1 VSTTSSPTSTR
12 EQTNC
17 RGCGQPYDG
26 GSWRCEDCRARI
38 NAAIAR
44 WRHEQL
50 GSLAEQYPRGRGLGF
65 AALDIDDH
73 NRHAIERA
81 RAWPCDPAHPDPEDD
96 VTFQTLLI
104 HGPCGTGKT
113 TLAYCVAAARAA
125 LLDPYETIRFVLIR
139 DLLARARAAMTDNAR
154 SPIDQLLD
162 EHPAVLV
169 LDDLGAERPT
179 TWATETIARLIE
191 SRYRDPYAETIVT
204 SNYPPR
210 ELAVRLG
217 GEDLLVGQRIV
228 SRLRD
233 NCQVIELAGPDRRV
247 RSAR

>member
-1 VSTTSSPTSTR
+1 MSTTSSPTSTPER
-12 EQTNC
+12 TTC

-26 GSWRCEDCRARI
+26 DRWRCDDCLERVAQ
-38 NAAIAR
+38 AIAR
-44 WRHEQL
+44 WRSEQL
-50 GSLAEQYPRGRGLGF
+50 VSLAEQYPRGRDLTF
-65 AALDIDDH
+65 DELDVDEH

-81 RAWPCDPAHPDPEDD
+81 RDWPNDPAHPEDD

-113 TLAYCVAAARAA
+113 SLAYCVARARTAIA
-125 LLDPYETIRFVLIR
+125 DPRETTCFVLVR
-139 DLLARARAAMTDNAR
+139 DLLARARAAMTDGTR

-204 SNYPPR
+204 TNYAPR
-210 ELAVRLG
+210 QLAVRLG
-217 GEDLLVGQRIV
+217 GEELLVGQRIV

-247 RSAR
+247 PRSAG